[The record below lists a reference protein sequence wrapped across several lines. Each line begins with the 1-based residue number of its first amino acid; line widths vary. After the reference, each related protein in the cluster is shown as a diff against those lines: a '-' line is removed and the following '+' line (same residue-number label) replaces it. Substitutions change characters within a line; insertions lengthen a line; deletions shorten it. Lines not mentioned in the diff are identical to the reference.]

1 MLNDKVWNEWLAT
14 VMQNRPKNNRYIDSE
29 RGIEIAKLVFNFER
43 DNFNWRRSDED
54 TFWVDIQLFVKY
66 KISDDEVLF
75 ICKNQ
80 GGIENFKKHSEERN
94 AYAEM
99 MRGLEKLRRLQE
111 QNK

>member
-54 TFWVDIQLFVKY
+54 TFWVDVQLFVKY

>member
-29 RGIEIAKLVFNFER
+29 RGIEIAKIIFNFER

-54 TFWVDIQLFVKY
+54 TFWVDVQLFVKY

-111 QNK
+111 QTK

>member
-29 RGIEIAKLVFNFER
+29 RGIEIAKIIFNFER

-54 TFWVDIQLFVKY
+54 TFWIDVQMFVKY
-66 KISDDEVLF
+66 KLSDDEVLF

-80 GGIENFKKHSEERN
+80 GGIENFKQHSEERN

-111 QNK
+111 QTK